1 MSARVP
7 KPSSKSSRF
16 MPNSSGRTA
25 SKKPGSILPSR
36 NAHTTAQGNDRKP
49 LFSISEEHKL
59 ELRKAFDMFDTQGIG
74 RIQARE
80 VKVAFYALG
89 YDVTD
94 GELRQLLQ
102 DVHANLS
109 DGDGMVDFNEFF
121 SVLTRKMTSKESR
134 IEPVRAFKQIDEDD
148 KGYISLDDLRKIA
161 QSQHLDLTDDE
172 LMEMILFS
180 HTVPSGMQHSATM
193 GGSSRTSSAGF
204 DMREMSVVTEDEFI
218 KLMQQAEAYLS

>member
-7 KPSSKSSRF
+7 RPSSRRSVF
-16 MPNSSGRTA
+16 APNLSGQA
-25 SKKPGSILPSR
+25 PSR
-36 NAHTTAQGNDRKP
+36 KTCSVVSSMNVHTAAPASDRKP

-102 DVHANLS
+102 DVHAKLS
-109 DGDGMVDFNEFF
+109 GGDDMVDFNEFF
-121 SVLTRKMTSKESR
+121 SVLTRKMTSRESR
-134 IEPVRAFKQIDEDD
+134 IEPLRAFKQIDEDD
-148 KGYISLDDLRKIA
+148 KGYISLEDLRKIA

-172 LMEMILFS
+172 LMEMILFA
-180 HTVPSGMQHSATM
+180 HTMPSGMQQSVAFS
-193 GGSSRTSSAGF
+193 GSNRTSSAGF
-204 DMREMSVVTEDEFI
+204 DTREMAVVTEEEFL
-218 KLMQQAEAYLS
+218 KLMQQAESYLS